1 MSLNWLALR
10 GLSRNVLGPWTS
22 SYRSGGT
29 LARGLRTGARY
40 GPSRRYSRLGVAAVG
55 LLGGSI
61 YLEWPPKVYADELDR
76 PSQMKERSP
85 TPLSTLIRTY
95 GVYSMCSIPALI
107 DWAPSIL
114 SFMSSIPVVRQ
125 ITEAFVRQTFF
136 AQVSLLAS
144 LSIVVQTLNTRVVLS
159 SSAVTLRKT
168 ACPSLNN
175 FVQRTRDVSSPI
187 VSK

>member
-10 GLSRNVLGPWTS
+10 GLSRNVLGPQT
-22 SYRSGGT
+22 SYRSGI
-29 LARGLRTGARY
+29 LARGLRTGAR
-40 GPSRRYSRLGVAAVG
+40 GGSGRRYSRLGVAAAG

-107 DWAPSIL
+107 DWAPS
-114 SFMSSIPVVRQ
+114 SS
-125 ITEAFVRQTFF
+125 T
-136 AQVSLLAS
+136 S
-144 LSIVVQTLNTRVVLS
+144 TL
-159 SSAVTLRKT
+159 
-168 ACPSLNN
+168 
-175 FVQRTRDVSSPI
+175 
-187 VSK
+187 